1 MNFRIILW
9 SFTPQFEKTLLL
21 SLHLIYRPFKGKFV
35 NLKYGVFKKE
45 AIPSTCSSLQVPP
58 LISNDICKYEFYT
71 FLTTFITRHNNAR
84 IHSVNTIYTYL
95 YFPSS
100 LVLVMFWSWYI
111 VDVTMLITFLGLLSH
126 FFVRSL
132 GIQSVL
138 PYNLLVIV
146 FFLWVFTIYL
156 IHFILF
162 PKLFVSQLLTNISR
176 TKLSKT

>member
-1 MNFRIILW
+1 MKKLF
-9 SFTPQFEKTLLL
+9 LLL

-35 NLKYGVFKKE
+35 NLKYGVFKNE
-45 AIPSTCSSLQVPP
+45 AVSSTYSSLQVPQF
-58 LISNDICKYEFYT
+58 ISNDICICEFYT
-71 FLTTFITRHNNAR
+71 FLTTFITRHNIA
-84 IHSVNTIYTYL
+84 HVPSVNIIHTYS

-126 FFVRSL
+126 FLVGSF

-156 IHFILF
+156 IHLILF
-162 PKLFVSQLLTNISR
+162 SKLFVSQLLTNISR
-176 TKLSKT
+176 TKLSKP